1 MGRPA
6 IVTREPIAL
15 SEHELLARIFR
26 TLGDPTRLKML
37 EALERSGVAS
47 QSELITEVGATQ
59 SRASEHLA
67 TLSWCGFVE
76 PTRQG
81 RTVRYTLSDDRALAL
96 LRLAREFLTTNER
109 AVGGC
114 TVAPEPV
121 PAPDM
126 PAAAASVVPA

>member
-15 SEHELLARIFR
+15 PEHELLARIFR
-26 TLGDPTRLKML
+26 TLGDPTRLRML
-37 EALERSGVAS
+37 ETLERRGIAS
-47 QSELITEVGATQ
+47 QSELIAEVGATQ

-67 TLSWCGFVE
+67 TLSWCGLVE

-81 RTVRYTLSDDRALAL
+81 RTVRYALSDERALAL
-96 LRLAREFLTTNER
+96 LRLAREILTENER

-114 TVAPEPV
+114 TVSPEQV
-121 PAPDM
+121 PAVTP
-126 PAAAASVVPA
+126 PAPAPLPA